1 MKTFFY
7 SDDEKAQQMTFME
20 AITYIEASPVEKGVS
35 VSQDYYRHFES
46 NDKAFDDM
54 LSAEG
59 TVTTE
64 KVMVTGNDAK
74 VIKLLKAIKAD
85 PRLTDDQEEKL
96 NVLITRW
103 EAGEIPA
110 KVSKDVVKRSKVVT
124 DVLEFYFEII
134 KLVPD
139 TYFEEQKKQ
148 INQQNEDKQV
158 ILSCYMKA
166 YKK

>member
-1 MKTFFY
+1 
-7 SDDEKAQQMTFME
+7 ME
-20 AITYIEASPVEKGVS
+20 AIAYIESDPREKHVS
-35 VSQDYYRHFES
+35 VSHDYYQHFES
-46 NDKAFDDM
+46 NDKAFDEM
-54 LSAEG
+54 LSAEESI
-59 TVTTE
+59 TTE

-74 VIKLLKAIKAD
+74 VIRLLKAIKAD

-96 NVLITRW
+96 DILIERW

-124 DVLEFYFEII
+124 DVLEFYFEIMKI
-134 KLVPD
+134 VPE

-148 INQQNEDKQV
+148 TGQQNEEKQV

-166 YKK
+166 GK

>member
-1 MKTFFY
+1 M
-7 SDDEKAQQMTFME
+7 SFME
-20 AITYIEASPVEKGVS
+20 AIAYIEASPDEKGVS
-35 VSQDYYRHFES
+35 VSHDYYRHFES

-54 LSAEG
+54 LSEEG

-74 VIKLLKAIKAD
+74 VIRLLKAVKAD

-110 KVSKDVVKRSKVVT
+110 KVSKDIVKRSKVIT

-134 KLVPD
+134 KLVPE

-148 INQQNEDKQV
+148 TSQQNEEKQV

-166 YKK
+166 GKR